1 MARAIRQIDYSLPID
16 IGGEV
21 IENDEPL
28 SGIIDSAAEMH
39 SLTNPPFS
47 PSSNVPPDVTTAHR
61 TAYAIEIN
69 RPYFASF
76 GAVDA
81 ASFSKR
87 GSFRSG
93 SNIGSSRSSAGVSG
107 VATGLTYGIERSFFK
122 AAMARSGSPTRAAT
136 RARMLIGPGPETAS
150 FSIGFVAM
158 ARSDRANAAALS
170 PRPIWSARDLQ

>member
-47 PSSNVPPDVTTAHR
+47 PSSNVPPDVTTGHR
-61 TAYAIEIN
+61 TAYAIDIN

-76 GAVDA
+76 AAVAA
-81 ASFSKR
+81 ASFAKR
-87 GSFRSG
+87 GSCRRR
-93 SNIGSSRSSAGVSG
+93 SNIGSGRASWGVSAG
-107 VATGLTYGIERSFFK
+107 AIGLT
-122 AAMARSGSPTRAAT
+122 
-136 RARMLIGPGPETAS
+136 
-150 FSIGFVAM
+150 
-158 ARSDRANAAALS
+158 
-170 PRPIWSARDLQ
+170 